1 MQSGMR
7 QQNGSAGAAVI
18 GKHTE
23 FADSDADAE
32 WLSAFIDGETG
43 DDDFSDAL
51 AQSGM
56 KADWD
61 VYHLIGDVMRSPGL
75 AQPLHAGFS
84 AKVAAAIASEPAIVA
99 APRRNGARRRKFV
112 TRYGLPGLAAAAAVA
127 SVTWMAQPYFAPG
140 GLNGNGATMA
150 SNVGA
155 VDNGR
160 LPAGVQLADYL
171 DAHRQYSGLSSVRQ
185 VSVSVGAAA
194 PQR

>member
-7 QQNGSAGAAVI
+7 QQNGSAVTAVI
-18 GKHTE
+18 GDPM
-23 FADSDADAE
+23 ALDPDSDAE

-43 DDDFSDAL
+43 DEDFSDAL
-51 AQSGM
+51 G
-56 KADWD
+56 KPGLRADWD

-99 APRRNGARRRKFV
+99 APRRAVARRRKFV

-127 SVTWMAQPYFAPG
+127 SVTWMAQPYFLPA
-140 GLNGNGATMA
+140 GLGRNNATLA
-150 SNVGA
+150 ANVGA
-155 VDNGR
+155 ADAGR

-185 VSVSVGAAA
+185 VSVGAGAAV

>member
-7 QQNGSAGAAVI
+7 QQNGSAISAGNHAV
-18 GKHTE
+18 
-23 FADSDADAE
+23 FADPGADAE

-43 DDDFSDAL
+43 DEDFSDAL
-51 AQSGM
+51 ARSGAR
-56 KADWD
+56 ADWD

-84 AKVAAAIASEPAIVA
+84 AKVAAAIAAEPAIVA
-99 APRRNGARRRKFV
+99 APRRAGVRRRKFV

-140 GLNGNGATMA
+140 GLGRPGATMA
-150 SNVGA
+150 SNVGP
-155 VDNGR
+155 VDTGR

-185 VSVSVGAAA
+185 VSVGVGAAA

>member
-7 QQNGSAGAAVI
+7 QQNGSEVTSVI
-18 GKHTE
+18 GSPAGLTDLNAE
-23 FADSDADAE
+23 AE

-43 DDDFSDAL
+43 DEDYAGAL
-51 AQSGM
+51 A
-56 KADWD
+56 KAGARTDWD

-99 APRRNGARRRKFV
+99 APRRRNAGRRTFV

-140 GLNGNGATMA
+140 GLGLSTA
-150 SNVGA
+150 SIASSVGPA
-155 VDNGR
+155 DAGR

-185 VSVSVGAAA
+185 VSVSVGTPAS
-194 PQR
+194 QR

>member
-7 QQNGSAGAAVI
+7 QQNGSTVSAVI
-18 GKHTE
+18 GNPVSLDPDT
-23 FADSDADAE
+23 DAE

-43 DDDFSDAL
+43 DEDFSEAL
-51 AQSGM
+51 ARPGLR
-56 KADWD
+56 ADWD

-99 APRRNGARRRKFV
+99 APRRAVPRRRKFV

-127 SVTWMAQPYFAPG
+127 SVTWMAQPYFLPG
-140 GLNGNGATMA
+140 GLGRNGSTIAT
-150 SNVGA
+150 NVGA
-155 VDNGR
+155 PDAGR

-185 VSVSVGAAA
+185 VSVSVGAPAS
-194 PQR
+194 QR